1 MPGRKALTGPLVA
14 FGLAA
19 AALGG
24 AAFAYPAAAAIA
36 CPTCFGFERIGSG
49 VYVQGAR
56 SPDAQT
62 ASAHVVDEGRAKVR
76 AFYRQLESAPEIL
89 LCATDACY
97 KRAGGG
103 ASRGMALLDRALV
116 LSPRGLNST
125 IAAHELAHVELHAR
139 LGLVKTMRRDIPQWF
154 DEGLAVYVSGDPRYI
169 AAAGTADRCLVAES
183 YEALP
188 STRQA
193 WVENA
198 ASRDLYAK
206 AACRVSRWLA
216 RKGGAPA
223 AIELIR
229 RVADGQSFEAAYR

>member
-1 MPGRKALTGPLVA
+1 MPRRKALTGLLVA

-49 VYVQGAR
+49 VYVQGVR
-56 SPDAQT
+56 SPGAQ

-76 AFYRQLESAPEIL
+76 AFYRQLESHPEIL
-89 LCATDACY
+89 LCTTDACY
-97 KRAGGG
+97 KRVGGG

-116 LSPRGLNST
+116 LSPRGLNPT

-139 LGLVKTMRRDIPQWF
+139 LGLVKTMRRTIPQWF
-154 DEGLAVYVSGDPRYI
+154 DEGLAVYVSDDPRYI
-169 AAAGTADRCLVAES
+169 AAAGATDRCLVAES
-183 YEALP
+183 SEALP
-188 STRQA
+188 TTRQA

-229 RVADGQSFEAAYR
+229 RVADGQSFDAAYR